1 MSDDSKLLGPAG
13 DMSKPGWLSEIA
25 QIDPRLAY
33 SLVGGPATLEKVREN
48 PQLGVGAQ
56 GYIRPDLIGWGVP
69 SCGWGWEIINLCAQ
83 FEDTAANQYIPAKQG
98 GIVEQDLWVRKVV
111 YTVTRPNAF
120 QGNIFKGQSD
130 HFNKLNPGLK
140 FSLIVNS
147 WCKYLISPDFTPL
160 ENIEQVF
167 ECVCPIGFVLS
178 CNSQMT
184 AQITNCR
191 ALFDTS
197 ETNTEIPTEVTIT
210 FHAIRLPTRY
220 DACSVEKAAA
230 ALVEMGILKAA

>member
-1 MSDDSKLLGPAG
+1 MNDDKKLLGPSV
-13 DMSKPGWLSEIA
+13 DMGKPGWLGEIA

-33 SLVGGPATLEKVREN
+33 SLVGGPAALEKSKES
-48 PQLGVGAQ
+48 QLGVGSQ
-56 GYIRPDLIGWGVP
+56 GIIRPDLLGWGKA
-69 SCGWGWEIINLCAQ
+69 SCGWGWEIINLSAQ
-83 FEDTAANQYIPAKQG
+83 FEDTAANQVIPAKQS
-98 GIVEQDLWVRKVV
+98 GIVEQDLWIREVK
-111 YTVTRPNAF
+111 YTVARPNAF
-120 QGNIFKGQSD
+120 QGNILKGESD
-130 HFNKLNPGLK
+130 HYNKLNPNIK

-147 WCKYLISPDFTPL
+147 WCRYLISPDFTPL

-184 AQITNCR
+184 AQFTNCR

-197 ETNTEIPTEVTIT
+197 ETNSEIPTEVTIS

-220 DACSVEKAAA
+220 DACAVDAAAA
-230 ALVEMGILKAA
+230 ALVEMGILKAE